1 MDSHIKVLSS
11 FDIDNLP
18 NLDTA
23 VLGALELFEQTP
35 LPAIDRSVYKHPLV
49 VGSGNAEA
57 TGRIIYETSDALFAS
72 ESNFEAKLQ
81 AIPTIDGVVL
91 ISASGGKH
99 APAIARKAR
108 ELGKHVTLITNT
120 PGSPASRELDDG
132 HGYDEYIFPKNR
144 EPYTYNTSTYM
155 GMILGATGEDPAA
168 IRKFVEG
175 YTAKLDFSDFSKYDK
190 YYLIVP
196 AKYSEI
202 IRMLQVKFI
211 ELFGRNIARDIE
223 TDEFVAHATTVAPS
237 RELFVSFG
245 KENTVWGEPQNR
257 LHVPLPEKA
266 DYAAMMA
273 VGYYVVAQ
281 IQKAYPH
288 YFKDNI
294 AAYTAEVSKI
304 FGSVI
309 SPIVDGD

>member
-1 MDSHIKVLSS
+1 
-11 FDIDNLP
+11 
-18 NLDTA
+18 
-23 VLGALELFEQTP
+23 
-35 LPAIDRSVYKHPLV
+35 
-49 VGSGNAEA
+49 
-57 TGRIIYETSDALFAS
+57 
-72 ESNFEAKLQ
+72 
-81 AIPTIDGVVL
+81 
-91 ISASGGKH
+91 
-99 APAIARKAR
+99 
-108 ELGKHVTLITNT
+108 
-120 PGSPASRELDDG
+120 
-132 HGYDEYIFPKNR
+132 
-144 EPYTYNTSTYM
+144 
-155 GMILGATGEDPAA
+155 MILGATGEIRH

-288 YFKDNI
+288 YFEIILRLIQRKCQRYLGGDQPDCGWVGRIRTGSIQLTVRTNKPENDNGVFFDGIDCADVARDVDAPI
-294 AAYTAEVSKI
+294 AQVLTFQRMIA
-304 FGSVI
+304 
-309 SPIVDGD
+309 